1 MTLTNAEK
9 QARWREKHIQRR
21 READR
26 VATLLVRTKWPSGH
40 VEEIAASLR
49 PFFTTAGIAALRR
62 ALKPPKPP
70 NGEEMKTKTA
80 EHFRQWRTLWLKE
93 HPGKTA
99 ADFKRLSVAGGE
111 G

>member
-21 READR
+21 RDADR
-26 VATLLVRTKWPSGH
+26 VATLLVRAKWPSGH

-62 ALKPPKPP
+62 ALKPP
-70 NGEEMKTKTA
+70 NGEEMKAKAA
-80 EHFRQWRTLWLKE
+80 EHFRQWRALWLKE

-99 ADFKRLSVAGGE
+99 GDFKRVSVAGGE